1 LIVFLT
7 SVVQYGIRF
16 ENEEQAEVF
25 VHQMAAEVTKRLDD
39 VNMLGRS
46 ITLKVMKRSAGAPVE
61 GPKVYT
67 TRFTEPAN

>member
-1 LIVFLT
+1 MIVFLT
-7 SVVQYGIRF
+7 SAVQYGIRF

-67 TRFTEPAN
+67 THFTEPAN